1 MTYHMHIFFFYSSA
15 HLNCIIEYAKVQS
28 NQNHVDI
35 GMFMLP
41 WEYCSQCKQN
51 YRNKLRLDLAG
62 EVIKFTKEIF
72 PLSERVPSSE
82 FPCDPYRYSEALYVK
97 AKALANYNDDDKAV
111 EIEMNEEGIK
121 VTTEIVSTIDKMRE
135 YTPVFPKQITQL
147 EGLAY
152 NQLGMF
158 IIDSIT
164 NNEVDKEEV
173 SKRAI
178 KCFEKARENAISNGE
193 VENAEIATSQIEQTQ
208 FMLNGINTSPEK
220 RRYNIK
226 FLQKQYKLNPNI
238 DVGMNLIYAY
248 MSEKR
253 FMECQRTLV
262 ELVEMSSRLHGA
274 NHDETQGLID
284 ILDQIKSVGTQIVR
298 LKSDE
303 GESKGRGYMAL
314 RYEEDGKKCIVEGPT
329 DSNAK
334 QTLTV
339 ESDDI
344 IYTIGVPVT
353 CHGLVKASHLN
364 GKEGEVRSF
373 DEEKQRHEIL
383 FEDESLK
390 PCLVKPTNLRISF
403 DV

>member
-1 MTYHMHIFFFYSSA
+1 MTSHSSA
-15 HLNCIIEYAKVQS
+15 HLNCIVEYAKKQS
-28 NQNHVDI
+28 NENHVDI

-51 YRNKLRLDLAG
+51 YRNKLRLDLAD

-82 FPCDPYRYSEALYVK
+82 FPCDPYRYSEALYIK
-97 AKALANYNDDDKAV
+97 AKALQTYNDDDKED
-111 EIEMNEEGIK
+111 EINEEGIK

-135 YTPVFPKQITQL
+135 YTPAFPKQITQL

-152 NQLGMF
+152 NQLGLFTMNSV
-158 IIDSIT
+158 I
-164 NNEVDKEEV
+164 NKEVDKQETG
-173 SKRAI
+173 KRAI
-178 KCFEKARENAISNGE
+178 KCFEKARELCLSINEI
-193 VENAEIATSQIEQTQ
+193 ENAKIATSQIDQTQ
-208 FMLNGINTSPEK
+208 FMMNGINTSPEK
-220 RRYNIK
+220 RRINVK
-226 FLQKQYKLNPNI
+226 FLQQQYKQNPNA
-238 DVGMNLIYAY
+238 DVGMNLVYAY
-248 MSEKR
+248 LSEKR
-253 FMECQRTLV
+253 FMECERTLV
-262 ELVEMSSRLHGA
+262 ELIEMSRRLHGA
-274 NHDETQGLID
+274 NHDETQTLSEA
-284 ILDQIKSVGTQIVR
+284 LDQIKSVGTQIVR

-314 RYEEDGKKCIVEGPT
+314 RYEDDGKKCIVEGPT
-329 DSNAK
+329 DSDAK
-334 QTLTV
+334 KTLTV
-339 ESDDI
+339 DSSDI

-353 CHGLVKASHLN
+353 CHGLINASHLN

-403 DV
+403 DGYDLI

>member
-1 MTYHMHIFFFYSSA
+1 MTFICLSHSA
-15 HLNCIIEYAKVQS
+15 HLNCIVEYAKVQS

-41 WEYCSQCKQN
+41 WEYCSQCKQI
-51 YRNKLRLDLAG
+51 YRNKLRVDLAD

-72 PLSERVPSSE
+72 PLSKRVPSSE

-97 AKALANYNDDDKAV
+97 AKALGCYDPGYNDDDK
-111 EIEMNEEGIK
+111 EDEMIEEGIK
-121 VTTEIVSTIDKMRE
+121 VSTEIVSTIDKMRK
-135 YTPVFPKQITQL
+135 YTPIFPKQITQL

-158 IIDSIT
+158 TAST
-164 NNEVDKEEV
+164 VTKKEADKEKVGEQ
-173 SKRAI
+173 AI
-178 KCFEKARENAISNGE
+178 KYFAKARELCLSINEI
-193 VENAEIATSQIEQTQ
+193 ENAKIATSQIDQTR
-208 FMLNGINTSPEK
+208 FMINGINSTPRERK
-220 RRYNIK
+220 QHNIK
-226 FLQKQYKLNPNI
+226 FLRQQYLQHPETQ
-238 DVGMNLIYAY
+238 VGMNLVYAY

-253 FMECQRTLV
+253 FIESQRTLL
-262 ELVEMSSRLHGA
+262 ELIEMSRRINGA
-274 NHDETQGLID
+274 THDETQSLSD
-284 ILDQIKSVGTQIVR
+284 ILDQVKSCDKRLVKLKPDQI
-298 LKSDE
+298 
-303 GESKGRGYMAL
+303 ESKVCGYLAL
-314 RYEEDGKKCIVEGPT
+314 RYEDDGKKCIVEGPT
-329 DSNAK
+329 DSDTK

-339 ESDDI
+339 DSSDI

-353 CHGLVKASHLN
+353 IYGLVKASHLN

-373 DEEKQRHEIL
+373 DEEKQRHEVL